1 MRLSNEERR
10 ELLRKHEEAQFRNR
24 MRLLIMGIALTFTG
38 AIGMTIS
45 PDKAQA
51 FVIVL
56 LLGLCAAALAAQD

>member
-1 MRLSNEERR
+1 MLTDKEKQ
-10 ELLRKHEEAQFRNR
+10 ELLQKHLDAQFRNK
-24 MRLLIMGIALTFTG
+24 MRLLIMGSALAFTG

-56 LLGLCAAALAAQD
+56 LLGLCATAIAAHD

>member
-1 MRLSNEERR
+1 MLTDKERQ
-10 ELLRKHEEAQFRNR
+10 ELLQKHLDAQFRNR
-24 MRLLIMGIALTFTG
+24 MRLLIMGVALTFTG

>member
-1 MRLSNEERR
+1 MLTDKERQ
-10 ELLRKHEEAQFRNR
+10 ELLQKHLDAQFRNR

-56 LLGLCAAALAAQD
+56 LLGLCAAALAAQV

>member
-1 MRLSNEERR
+1 MLTDKERQ
-10 ELLRKHEEAQFRNR
+10 ELLQKHLDAQFRNR